1 MLKRKTKYALW
12 LGALV
17 LIMACAPVFAST
29 PQPAPNLNPD
39 AIEQIVA
46 QTANAA
52 STQTARALPTATV
65 TETPTR
71 IPSNTPTDD
80 PTATN
85 TVIFEFH
92 TFTPVVLPPI
102 LGTFQPTS
110 DKDYAC
116 EVLSSPEDG
125 TYYSPRLEFKV
136 RWRLKNVGRKIWD
149 GESMDFVFD
158 TGDRFHKVKA
168 YDLGSEEIKIGEV
181 VELFV
186 DMQAPK
192 DPGTYTAYWALQI
205 GPQKFCRV
213 AFTIRVQ

>member
-1 MLKRKTKYALW
+1 MLKCKTKYALW
-12 LGALV
+12 LGALA

-39 AIEQIVA
+39 AIDQIIA

-52 STQTARALPTATV
+52 STQTARALPTSTA

-71 IPSNTPTDD
+71 IPTNTETED

-110 DKDYAC
+110 DKEYAC

-125 TYYSPRLEFKV
+125 TYYTPRLEFNV
-136 RWRLKNVGRKIWD
+136 RWRLKNVGQRNWD
-149 GESMDFVFD
+149 GDSVDFAFD
-158 TGDRFHKVKA
+158 TGDKIHKVKS
-168 YDLGSEEIKIGEV
+168 YDLGEGTEIGDV
-181 VELFV
+181 AELFV
-186 DMQAPK
+186 AMQAPK
-192 DPGTYTAYWALQI
+192 DPGTYTTYWSLRL
-205 GPQKFCRV
+205 GTQKFCRV
-213 AFTIRVQ
+213 AFTIRVR